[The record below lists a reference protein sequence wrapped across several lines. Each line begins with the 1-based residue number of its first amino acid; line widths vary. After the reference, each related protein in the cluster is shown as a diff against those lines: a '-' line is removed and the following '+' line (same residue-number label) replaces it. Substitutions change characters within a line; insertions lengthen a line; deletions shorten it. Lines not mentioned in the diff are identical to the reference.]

1 MGNIQ
6 ENCEGGG
13 PREGPGSLGKVW
25 IPAEIKKWR
34 IHRPPKREKASDK
47 HKLIDINVNKW
58 VIFKEIASRGP
69 WEPRRTQTCLIKGVW
84 LSKGKIVT
92 TCERNGVGLQIL
104 ANNLEICLYQLICK
118 GILEG
123 CGRHARMS
131 EDALRTW
138 ETKWRTA
145 RPAHEE
151 NFFLLGGNANS
162 LGCNDD
168 SLGGN
173 ANLLLIWSLYNDI

>member
-1 MGNIQ
+1 M
-6 ENCEGGG
+6 
-13 PREGPGSLGKVW
+13 PWEGPGSLRKVW
-25 IPAEIKKWR
+25 NPAEVKKLR
-34 IHRPPKREKASDK
+34 IHRSPKREKASDK

-92 TCERNGVGLQIL
+92 TCERNGVGLRIL
-104 ANNLEICLYQLICK
+104 ANNFEIRLYQLICK

-123 CGRHARMS
+123 CGRYARMS

-138 ETKWRTA
+138 ETIL
-145 RPAHEE
+145 
-151 NFFLLGGNANS
+151 NFFQMAYGPARSRGKLFFTWRQCEFTWRQWRFTWRQCKPAS
-162 LGCNDD
+162 YMVT
-168 SLGGN
+168 
-173 ANLLLIWSLYNDI
+173 I